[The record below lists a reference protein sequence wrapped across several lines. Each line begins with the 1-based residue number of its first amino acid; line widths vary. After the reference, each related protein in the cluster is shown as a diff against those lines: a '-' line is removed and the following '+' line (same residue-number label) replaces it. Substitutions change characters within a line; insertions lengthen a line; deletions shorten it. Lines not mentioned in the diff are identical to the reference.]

1 MMTRHFVR
9 LIGISA
15 FALAIPQ
22 LTVAKAEPL
31 KVGQAEVI
39 RNEVVNVDGAK
50 LLPIA
55 VGDTVVRDEV
65 VSTSK
70 DSDARIGLIDS
81 TKLAL
86 GPNSTLKIDRAV
98 YADESR
104 YKQIVI
110 RLTEGA
116 FRFVTGNSD
125 KKSYRIETPTAVVG
139 VRGTIL
145 DILISENK
153 TLVTLQDGL
162 ASVCA
167 GKKCTRLLE
176 RGHTA
181 TVTLENGIT
190 QIKRDLVPTWTFASI
205 CSDNSSLCAPLPP
218 LANLTK
224 RAALPAAT
232 TAAKAAKGALTRLC
246 PNGQPMVGGS
256 CATDLTNNNGS
267 LPGINDVAR
276 DASVPPL
283 GPATQDLG
291 VGSTLGR
298 VGVPSPGGL
307 SLPRL
312 GR

>member
-1 MMTRHFVR
+1 LAHSP
-9 LIGISA
+9 ISSLA
-15 FALAIPQ
+15 AICFAAALAS
-22 LTVAKAEPL
+22 TAVAGAEPL
-31 KVGQAEVI
+31 RVGQAEVI
-39 RNEVVNVDGAK
+39 RNEVVSIDGAQ

-70 DSDARIGLIDS
+70 DSDARIGLIDN

-98 YADESR
+98 YSDEQR

-145 DILISENK
+145 DILISENR
-153 TLVTLQDGL
+153 TLVTLQEGL

-190 QIKRDLVPTWTFASI
+190 QIKRDLVPTWTFA
-205 CSDNSSLCAPLPP
+205 CSGNSSLCAPLPP

-224 RAALPAAT
+224 RAGLPAAT
-232 TAAKAAKGALTRLC
+232 TAAKAAKGAALTRLC
-246 PNGQPMVGGS
+246 PNGQPMVAGS
-256 CATDLTNNNGS
+256 CAADLTDNGS

-276 DASVPPL
+276 DASQPPL
-283 GPATQDLG
+283 APAGQDLG

>member
-1 MMTRHFVR
+1 LAHPRNFDFAA
-9 LIGISA
+9 LWLA
-15 FALAIPQ
+15 AALAS
-22 LTVAKAEPL
+22 TAVARAEPV

-39 RNEVVNVDGAK
+39 RNEVVSVDGAQ

-65 VSTSK
+65 VSTNK
-70 DSDARIGLIDS
+70 DSDARIGLIDN

-98 YADESR
+98 YSDEQR

-145 DILISENK
+145 DILISGNK

-162 ASVCA
+162 ATVCA

-181 TVTLENGIT
+181 AVTLENGIT

-205 CSDNSSLCAPLPP
+205 CSGNSSLCAPLPP

-224 RAALPAAT
+224 RAGLPA
-232 TAAKAAKGALTRLC
+232 AAKAAKGAALTRLC

-256 CATDLTNNNGS
+256 CATDLTDNNGS
-267 LPGINDVAR
+267 LPGVNDVAR
-276 DASVPPL
+276 DASLPPL
-283 GPATQDLG
+283 GQDLG

>member
-1 MMTRHFVR
+1 MAHSRNLDLTAVC
-9 LIGISA
+9 LA
-15 FALAIPQ
+15 AALAST
-22 LTVAKAEPL
+22 TVASAEAV

-39 RNEVVNVDGAK
+39 RNEVVSVDGAR

-98 YADESR
+98 YSDDQR

-153 TLVTLQDGL
+153 TLVTLQEGL

-205 CSDNSSLCAPLPP
+205 CSNNSSLCTPLPP

-224 RAALPAAT
+224 RAGLPAAT
-232 TAAKAAKGALTRLC
+232 TAAKSAKGAALTRLC

-256 CATDLTNNNGS
+256 CSTDLTNNGS

-276 DASVPPL
+276 DTSLPPIA
-283 GPATQDLG
+283 PAGQDLG

>member
-1 MMTRHFVR
+1 LEHSRIFGPAALCLAAALAST
-9 LIGISA
+9 A
-15 FALAIPQ
+15 FAR
-22 LTVAKAEPL
+22 AEPL
-31 KVGQAEVI
+31 KVGQADVI
-39 RNEVVNVDGAK
+39 RNEVVSVDGAQ

-65 VSTSK
+65 VSTSR
-70 DSDARIGLIDS
+70 DSDARIGLIDN

-98 YADESR
+98 YSDEQR

-145 DILISENK
+145 DILISQNK
-153 TLVTLQDGL
+153 TLVTLQDGV
-162 ASVCA
+162 ASVCS

-181 TVTLENGIT
+181 IVTIENGIT
-190 QIKRDLVPTWTFASI
+190 LIKRDLVPTWTFASI
-205 CSDNSSLCAPLPP
+205 CSNSSSLCAPLPP

-224 RAALPAAT
+224 RAGLPA
-232 TAAKAAKGALTRLC
+232 AAKAAKGAALTRLC

-256 CATDLTNNNGS
+256 CATDLTDNNGS
-267 LPGINDVAR
+267 LPGVNDVAR
-276 DASVPPL
+276 DASLPPL
-283 GPATQDLG
+283 GQDLG